1 MEVQE
6 IPQDNAS
13 TYKGFKRVVYA
24 TDKGRYTASI
34 TNGWQVEEFV
44 TKQAVADLDER
55 TEAARRAVLSGE
67 YSPLYYYMYR
77 FRYELPNL
85 AQAAG
90 FFAWQVKRHLKPEN
104 FFRLP
109 EHKLARYAAAFDI
122 SIDALKKLPDETN
135 R

>member
-1 MEVQE
+1 MEIKE

-13 TYKGFKRVVYA
+13 TYEGFRRVVYA
-24 TDKGRYTASI
+24 TDKGHYTTGI
-34 TNGWQVEEFV
+34 TNGWTVEEFV

-55 TEAARRAVLSGE
+55 TEDARRAVLSGE

-90 FFAWQVKRHLKPEN
+90 FFAWQVKRHLKPEI

-109 EHKLARYAAAFDI
+109 EHKLARYAAAFGI
-122 SIDALKKLPDETN
+122 SIDELKKLPE
-135 R
+135 

>member
-1 MEVQE
+1 MGVQD

-24 TDKGRYTASI
+24 TDNGRYTASV

-55 TEAARRAVLSGE
+55 TEAARQAVLAGV

-90 FFAWQVKRHLKPEN
+90 FFAWQVKRHLQPKI

-122 SIDALKKLPDETN
+122 SIDELKKVPDKTN